1 LYAQDLAARLNKDFH
16 CAPSSSSATHTAFA
30 AQRKPASPSSSSKK
44 STVGSCYRA
53 AYFQPTW
60 SKYNHTVVPGVQW
73 FPWRSVQQAAALLA
87 STTTAT
93 TTATASP
100 SNINNTTSMSPFVQ
114 GVQILCAMRDL
125 SVPAD
130 AFQWDGSWFGHDG
143 TELIDFYA
151 GTPTLRNMIDSGLQS
166 EDIVKVYE
174 KDVALF
180 RHQRQQY
187 LLY

>member
-1 LYAQDLAARLNKDFH
+1 M
-16 CAPSSSSATHTAFA
+16 
-30 AQRKPASPSSSSKK
+30 
-44 STVGSCYRA
+44 
-53 AYFQPTW
+53 
-60 SKYNHTVVPGVQW
+60 QW
-73 FPWRSVQQAAALLA
+73 FPWRSVQQAAALPNN
-87 STTTAT
+87 SNS
-93 TTATASP
+93 TAS
-100 SNINNTTSMSPFVQ
+100 ISPFVQ